1 MIKKIIKTYAEA
13 EEFFKDFNKDCF
25 AFDTE
30 TNGLNYYTMEMESI
44 QFCDGKKCC
53 FIEWEY
59 DNVYKIQSIL
69 YNMFRNAKLIIAHN
83 IPFDMKVLKKLGI
96 IIPESVELYDTMVA
110 QHLLNENGPKALKT
124 LAKELLGKEVI
135 SYEEAKKIGGD
146 TFIEYGMNDAI
157 WTWELAQ
164 YQRPLL
170 ELEGLVPLMREIE
183 MPFQRCM
190 LDMAT
195 NGVLINKEK
204 LNTFTKETKQI
215 IEDMCVSMLDNLGE
229 KYEFQVDLF
238 GKSNIISPVNF
249 NSNATLS
256 SIIFDKLKLPV
267 IEQTPSG
274 KPSVGVKTITELSS
288 KSSFVNLLAKYKKAS
303 KLYSSFLLPLP
314 EFMDADD
321 RVRPDFKDTGT
332 KTGRLSCRKPNLQQL
347 ARAVDGLPNLREVFT
362 VPKGK
367 KMIACDYSG
376 QELRVLTQLT
386 RSDVLIDTFNKGKDL
401 HLSTANDF
409 FELNI
414 PQEALYTENE
424 NFKKYKEKYYEERT
438 RAKII
443 NFGMAYGKGAYG
455 FSKDFNI
462 TEDEAQKIL
471 DKYFGALPKVKQA
484 IDKCHTEIRQK
495 GFTKSMTNRR
505 RRFFKNEQGYYPNS
519 AFRQAFNFQIQGT
532 SADMMRKALIK
543 VRECFLNYP
552 IDCGVKLLYT
562 VHDEG
567 VWECKEEHADLVART
582 IKKIFE
588 EDVAQFVIPIKA
600 DCEIGSNYS
609 EIK

>member
-1 MIKKIIKTYAEA
+1 MIKKTIKTYQEA
-13 EEFFKDFNKDCF
+13 EEFFKDFNKNCF
-25 AFDTE
+25 SFDTE

-53 FIEWEY
+53 FIEHPY
-59 DNVYKIQSIL
+59 TFSSIIHEL
-69 YNMFRNAKLIIAHN
+69 FINSKLLIAHN
-83 IPFDMKVLKKLGI
+83 IPFDLKVIKKCLKIEL
-96 IIPESVELYDTMVA
+96 PESVELYDTMVA

-124 LAKELLGKEVI
+124 LAKTLLGKEVI

-170 ELEGLVPLMREIE
+170 ESEGLVPLMREIE

-195 NGVLINKEK
+195 NGVLINIDK
-204 LNTFTKETKQI
+204 LAKFTIDTKQA
-215 IEDMCVSMLDNLGE
+215 IEDLRVKMLDNLGE
-229 KYEFQVDLF
+229 KYEFQVNLF
-238 GKSNIISPVNF
+238 GESNIISPINF
-249 NSNATLS
+249 NSSITLC
-256 SIIFDKLKLPV
+256 SILFTKLKLPI
-267 IEQTPSG
+267 IEETPSG
-274 KPSVGVKTITELSS
+274 KPSVGKRTIEELSS
-288 KSSFVNLLAKYKKAS
+288 KSSFVNLLAKYKKAC

-314 EFMDADD
+314 EFIDGDG

-332 KTGRLSCRKPNLQQL
+332 KTGRLSCSKPNLQQL
-347 ARAVDGLPNLREVFT
+347 ARPMEGLPNFREVFI

-386 RSDVLIDTFNKGKDL
+386 RSDSLIETFIKGKDL

-409 FELNI
+409 FELEI
-414 PQEALYTENE
+414 PEEALYTDNKD
-424 NFKKYKEKYYEERT
+424 FKKYKEMYYESRT
-438 RAKII
+438 KAKII

-462 TEDEAQKIL
+462 TEAEAQHIL

-484 IDKCHTEIRQK
+484 IDNCHAEISKK
-495 GFTKSMTNRR
+495 GYTKSMTNRR

-532 SADMMRKALIK
+532 SADMMRKALIE
-543 VRECFLNYP
+543 VRKYSLRHTHFN
-552 IDCGVKLLYT
+552 IKLLYT

-567 VWECKEEHADLVART
+567 VWECDEEYAERVALK
-582 IKKIFE
+582 IKSIFE
-588 EDVAQFVIPIKA
+588 EDVAKFVIPIKA
-600 DCEIGSNYS
+600 DVEVGNNYS
-609 EIK
+609 DIK